1 MVREHPAVST
11 QHSAFSKIEGPW
23 KVVRGHGPMLSSRT
37 RILFAS
43 SSLAPASVLIWRL
56 YVASVVRGYK
66 ARGELTSFWAEP
78 GILFYVLL
86 LVGLL
91 SFALGIVSLVMDIR
105 GSRK

>member
-1 MVREHPAVST
+1 M
-11 QHSAFSKIEGPW
+11 F
-23 KVVRGHGPMLSSRT
+23 RT
-37 RILFAS
+37 RTRLLFAI
-43 SSLAPASVLIWRL
+43 SSLAPASILIWRL

-66 ARGELTSFWAEP
+66 ARGELTSFWTEP

-91 SFALGIVSLVMDIR
+91 SFALGIVSLVMDVR